1 MKRFRLSQPN
11 AGTEFVIY
19 SIPDVSLKCLKC
31 NSTFRVISPLAI
43 TSTLPVEFMTC
54 DGEILPVVANGAAV
68 TGSDILANNW
78 YLAVLAP
85 VPSGY
90 QVQLLN
96 A

>member
-1 MKRFRLSQPN
+1 MKKFRLSQPT
-11 AGTEFVIY
+11 AGTEFVVY
-19 SIPDVSLKCLKC
+19 TIPDVSMCCLKC

-43 TSTLPVEFMTC
+43 TSTLPVEFITC
-54 DGEILPVVANGAAV
+54 DGEILPVVSDGVAV
-68 TGSDILANNW
+68 TGSQILANTW

-96 A
+96 I